1 MGNNI
6 KDLIIEIDNSK
17 LTREQ
22 KLERLKS
29 IGRTMPFGKHK
40 GESILYLLVKHYK
53 YMEWVVNNTQFKLNE
68 VEKWWDDELSDRMDL
83 QRVDNILYGL
93 NKTASKMEVI
103 DSFPET
109 NPHWVVE

>member
-1 MGNNI
+1 MENNI
-6 KDLIIEIDNSK
+6 KALVIEIDNSK

-22 KLERLKS
+22 KIEKLKS
-29 IGRTMPFGKHK
+29 IGRTMPFGKYK

-68 VEKWWDDELSDRMDL
+68 VERWWDDVLSERMDL

-93 NKTASKMEVI
+93 NKTASKMGVI